1 MSKIRI
7 YALLAMSSVLQ
18 MKAPAAR
25 AQQGGQAPAG
35 PPRTGKSVAPIDITG
50 YWVSQI
56 VDEWRFRVAPI
67 KGDIPY
73 MPINAAARKMAEAWD
88 PIKDE
93 ADGNACRAYGAVGI
107 MQRPGRMHIAW
118 TDDNTLKLDF
128 DTGTQT
134 RILHFGPQQAQKA
147 APSWQGDSVASW
159 LAPGNVL
166 LFTGDTFVPALGG
179 RRPAGPP
186 PTGTLKVVTTN
197 MKPGYL
203 RMNGVPY
210 SDKAALTEYFN
221 KLTGGAG
228 EPYLIMTAFVE
239 DSTYLNQPFI
249 RTYTWKPVA
258 DATGWDPT
266 PCLAK

>member
-1 MSKIRI
+1 MSKIGI
-7 YALLAMSSVLQ
+7 YALLAVAAV
-18 MKAPAAR
+18 APLS

-56 VDEWRFRVAPI
+56 VDEWRFRVTPI

-73 MPINAAARKMAEAWD
+73 MPVNAAARKAAEAWD
-88 PIKDE
+88 PVKDE

-107 MQRPGRMHIAW
+107 MQRPGRMHIVW
-118 TDDNTLKLDF
+118 QDDNTLKLDI

-134 RILHFGPQQAQKA
+134 RIFHFNAQTGAKA
-147 APSWQGDSVASW
+147 AASWQGDSQAIW
-159 LAPGNVL
+159 LAPGNVQ

-179 RRPAGPP
+179 RRGPAGPP
-186 PTGTLKVVTTN
+186 PTGTLKVTTNN

-203 RMNGVPY
+203 RKNGVPY
-210 SDKAALTEYFN
+210 SDKAVLTEYFN
-221 KLTGGAG
+221 LLKDGDI
-228 EPYLIMTAFVE
+228 PYLVMTAFVE
-239 DSTYLNQPFI
+239 DPTYLNQPFI
-249 RTYTWKPVA
+249 RTYTWKPVP
-258 DATGWDPT
+258 DNRGWDPT